1 MIGLCIALDKGL
13 RWFLNALMILLLSVM
28 TLQIV
33 MRYAFNDSLI
43 WAEEIS
49 RYALVWLA
57 FLAVGAAYRRGEIA
71 ALTLL
76 PDALPRRAGLVL
88 RLLARGLGA
97 ALCFTLVWQGLRYAA
112 LGGTQPIPALR
123 FLFEDLFGAA
133 APAVP
138 TVWWV
143 YAVLPLGM
151 ALMGLAIL
159 AEAWGDLRRL
169 LRGQQGAEVDAP

>member
-1 MIGLCIALDKGL
+1 MNSLNGLGTALDRGL

-28 TLQIV
+28 SLQIV

-43 WAEEIS
+43 WAEELS

-57 FLAVGAAYRRGEIA
+57 FLAVGVAYRRGEIA

-76 PDALPRRAGLVL
+76 PDALPRRAGLLL

-97 ALCFTLVWQGLRYAA
+97 ALCLVLVWQGMRYAA

-123 FLFEDLFGAA
+123 FLFEDMFGAA
-133 APAVP
+133 APEVP

-143 YAVLPLGM
+143 YAVLPFGM

-159 AEAWGDLRRL
+159 ADAWADLRRL
-169 LRGQQGAEVDAP
+169 LRREADAP